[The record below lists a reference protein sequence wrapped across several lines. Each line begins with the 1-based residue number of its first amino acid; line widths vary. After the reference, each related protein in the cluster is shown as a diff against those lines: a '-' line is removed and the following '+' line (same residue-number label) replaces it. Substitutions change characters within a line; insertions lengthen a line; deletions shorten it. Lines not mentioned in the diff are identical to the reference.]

1 MAELVIVKGYTPE
14 QFARLHQLEI
24 LCFRPS
30 FRWSKEDL
38 AAGLADGDVWVGV
51 YDGVVVGY
59 VLVEIEKDTGH
70 IISLNVDPSYRRKGF
85 ATALMGAAESHCRQQ
100 KVKKLQL
107 EVHVDNPA
115 QLLYF
120 NLGYRPSGF
129 EEGYYGNGDNA
140 LVMTKLLKR
149 V

>member
-1 MAELVIVKGYTPE
+1 M
-14 QFARLHQLEI
+14 LEI
-24 LCFRPS
+24 VHGFTKDQFDRLYDLELRCFTRP

-38 AAGLADGDVWVGV
+38 ANGLADGDVWVCV
-51 YDGVVVGY
+51 YDGEVVGY

-70 IISLNVDPSYRRKGF
+70 IISLNVDPTYRRKGF
-85 ATALMGAAESHCRQQ
+85 ATALMGAAESHCRKQ

-140 LVMTKLLKR
+140 LVMSKLLKKL
-149 V
+149 